1 MGKRYKVTKPEEV
14 KTEEEALDK
23 AIKNIE
29 KEKKDTKYAIV
40 NAAAVNVRQKPS
52 IESASVD
59 ILKQDEKVQLGVEK
73 LGESFTY
80 IFYGNDYAKAGY
92 MMSKYLKEVN

>member
-14 KTEEEALDK
+14 KTEEALDK

-29 KEKKDTKYAIV
+29 AEHKAPKYAIV
-40 NAAAVNVRQKPS
+40 NASAVNVRQKPD

-59 ILKQDEKVQLGVEK
+59 ILKRDEKVQLGVEK

-80 IFYGNDYAKAGY
+80 VFYGNDYAKAGY